1 MADSTAT
8 MTDLTN
14 LQNQAQQ
21 QYISES
27 MNEVQQEMA
36 AQQAQMA
43 KAAAEAWAKAQ

>member
-1 MADSTAT
+1 
-8 MTDLTN
+8 MTDTPSVSDLTN

-21 QYISES
+21 QYITESE
-27 MNEVQQEMA
+27 NEVQQEMA